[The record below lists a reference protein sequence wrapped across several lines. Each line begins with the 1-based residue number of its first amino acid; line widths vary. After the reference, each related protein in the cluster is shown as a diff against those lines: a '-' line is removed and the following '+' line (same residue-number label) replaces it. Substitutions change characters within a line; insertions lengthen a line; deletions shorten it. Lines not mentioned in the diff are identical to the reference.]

1 MDLSVKI
8 TDEAEVNSEATVK
21 VMVTSSD
28 GGTYSYSGKKVI
40 GELII
45 LPAVPKDDKRYTI
58 AVETLAEKFAPKKKA
73 TTAFKADS
81 YYKHVSV
88 VLPKASRTTGTTAS
102 TKKSSTLFIFMA
114 PLIMIGVA
122 LFFSRDKI
130 PAIVEYVNVKIAK
143 KRSTSP
149 GKSDLTDSVDS
160 GEDSYSLDAGNVRR
174 RTKKR

>member
-1 MDLSVKI
+1 
-8 TDEAEVNSEATVK
+8 
-21 VMVTSSD
+21 MVTSSD

-58 AVETLAEKFAPKKKA
+58 TVETLAEKFAPKKKA

-88 VLPKASRTTGTTAS
+88 VLPKTSRTTGTTAS

-130 PAIVEYVNVKIAK
+130 PAIIEYVNVKIAK

-149 GKSDLTDSVDS
+149 GKSEGSDLTDSVDS
-160 GEDSYSLDAGNVRR
+160 GEDSYSLDAANVRR

>member
-1 MDLSVKI
+1 
-8 TDEAEVNSEATVK
+8 
-21 VMVTSSD
+21 MVTSSD

-58 AVETLAEKFAPKKKA
+58 TVETLAEKFAPKKKA

-88 VLPKASRTTGTTAS
+88 VLPKTSQTTGTTPS
-102 TKKSSTLFIFMA
+102 KKGSSTLFIFMA

-130 PAIVEYVNVKIAK
+130 PAIIEYVNVKIAK

-149 GKSDLTDSVDS
+149 GKSEGSDLTDSVDS